1 MIAPFPS
8 TIFPCTVHCFPLQH
22 VRTLSSRASCDSRP
36 SSVLTHQHS
45 AHEPTALC
53 ASDRAS
59 LDASSEARPPSL
71 PNTAQHSAHEPT
83 ALCASDRASLDVS
96 SAARPP
102 PLPNT
107 RRTSLR
113 LCAPRIE
120 LRSMRRAELDH
131 PHCPSLG
138 ARAYGSVRL
147 WSTLPE
153 ISSLPF
159 PRRER
164 CFLSTFVLFI

>member
-71 PNTAQHSAHEPT
+71 PNTRRTSLRLCAPLIELRSMCRAQLDHPHCPTLGARAYGSVRLGSSFARCVERSSTTLTAHHSAHEPT
-83 ALCASDRASLDVS
+83 ALCASG
-96 SAARPP
+96 
-102 PLPNT
+102 
-107 RRTSLR
+107 R
-113 LCAPRIE
+113 LCQRYPHS
-120 LRSMRRAELDH
+120 RSRGGNA
-131 PHCPSLG
+131 
-138 ARAYGSVRL
+138 V
-147 WSTLPE
+147 
-153 ISSLPF
+153 F
-159 PRRER
+159 
-164 CFLSTFVLFI
+164 